1 LALPEGGRATQKAGL
16 EQHQKG
22 TPMIRT
28 ALMVSLAALGLAT
41 AASAAPKFVT
51 TPGAAPAALA
61 ASPISAGAIVPA
73 GSEIFFVSGI
83 PGAPTA
89 GNTEAQTKDCLTKL
103 EAVLK
108 ANGYSLSDV
117 VNAKVYLVA
126 DPATGKMDFQGMNTA
141 FKTFFGTTTEP
152 NKPSRVTVQ
161 IAGLAAA
168 GSLVE
173 IELTAAK

>member
-1 LALPEGGRATQKAGL
+1 MTRIALIASIA
-16 EQHQKG
+16 
-22 TPMIRT
+22 
-28 ALMVSLAALGLAT
+28 ALAAAGSASAAAPKYVTGVGAT
-41 AASAAPKFVT
+41 AAQI
-51 TPGAAPAALA
+51 A

-83 PGAPTA
+83 PGAAAA

-108 ANGYSLSDV
+108 ANGYTMNDV

-126 DPATGKMDFQGMNTA
+126 DPATGKMDFAGMNNA
-141 FKTFFGTTTEP
+141 FKTFFGTEASP
-152 NKPSRVTVQ
+152 HKPSRVTVQ
-161 IAGLAAA
+161 IAGLAGA

>member
-1 LALPEGGRATQKAGL
+1 MSRIALIA
-16 EQHQKG
+16 
-22 TPMIRT
+22 
-28 ALMVSLAALGLAT
+28 SLAAA
-41 AASAAPKFVT
+41 AASLAGAAIAAPTFVT
-51 TPGAAPAALA
+51 GPGVAPAAAA

-73 GSEIFFVSGI
+73 GSTLFFVSGI
-83 PGAPTA
+83 PGAAAA
-89 GNTEAQTKDCLTKL
+89 GNTEAQTKDSLTKL

-108 ANGYSLSDV
+108 ANGYTLADV

-141 FKTFFGTTTEP
+141 FKTFFSTSSEP

-161 IAGLAAA
+161 VAGLAGA

-173 IELTAAK
+173 IELVAAK